1 MAGMDALVAHDVEE
15 LVRLA
20 VEVAGDRDRGR
31 ALRAALAS
39 GRGEL
44 FDRREPIDAL
54 AQALL
59 EAGAGRRPRSS
70 IPPP

>member
-1 MAGMDALVAHDVEE
+1 MAGMDALIAPDAEG

-20 VEVAGDRDRGR
+20 VEVAGDRARSG
-31 ALRAALAS
+31 ALRASIAS